1 MEMKLNR
8 PITPLPNVGPAER
21 GISVAAGLAMMAY
34 LFTRRPDI
42 KIGLPLGLEAGYM
55 IYRGA
60 TGNCVF
66 YRMLEINREEEGI
79 YARRSVTI
87 NLPREQLYRIW
98 RNFENLPRFMDHLQR
113 VDVDEATGGKRSHW
127 VSRAPFGREVQWE
140 AEMTEERENEFI
152 AWRSLPGS
160 TVKSMG
166 NVLFEDAPAGR
177 GTNVTVEMQY
187 NPPAGSL
194 GAAFA
199 KLFGE
204 EPSQQLRNDLRHFK
218 QMMETGEVPSVE
230 GQPSGRSKEFGRSI
244 PERQREEDLVE
255 EASVESFPASDPPA
269 WISGKKNRR
278 RVTS

>member
-1 MEMKLNR
+1 METKTNR
-8 PITPLPNVGPAER
+8 PITHRPNVGPAER
-21 GISVAAGLAMMAY
+21 GISAAAGLAMISY
-34 LFTRRPDI
+34 ILTRRPDARI
-42 KIGLPLGLEAGYM
+42 SIPLGLEAGYM

-60 TGNCVF
+60 TGNCMF
-66 YRMLEINREEEGI
+66 YRMLEINRAEHGI
-79 YARRSVTI
+79 YAKRSVTI

-98 RNFENLPRFMDHLQR
+98 RNFENLPRFMNHLQR
-113 VDVDEATGGKRSHW
+113 VDVDEATGGTRSQW
-127 VSRAPFGREVQWE
+127 VSRAPLGREVQWE

-166 NVLFEDAPAGR
+166 NVLFEDAPGGR
-177 GTNVTVEMQY
+177 GTVVTVEMEY

-204 EPSQQLRNDLRHFK
+204 EPGQQLRDDLRHFK

-230 GQPSGRSKEFGRSI
+230 GQPSGRNKEFGRSI
-244 PERQREEDLVE
+244 PDRQREEDLVE
-255 EASVESFPASDPPA
+255 EASADSFPASDPPA
-269 WISGKKNRR
+269 WISGKKNRK